1 MTQRAPLRIQ
11 HKEIM
16 LLKMIQEVNVLMK
29 TLSRK
34 EFDLFGNPYIP
45 KRDAE
50 VPEGGEGIHSTWK
63 NEIE

>member
-1 MTQRAPLRIQ
+1 
-11 HKEIM
+11 
-16 LLKMIQEVNVLMK
+16 MIQEVNVLMK